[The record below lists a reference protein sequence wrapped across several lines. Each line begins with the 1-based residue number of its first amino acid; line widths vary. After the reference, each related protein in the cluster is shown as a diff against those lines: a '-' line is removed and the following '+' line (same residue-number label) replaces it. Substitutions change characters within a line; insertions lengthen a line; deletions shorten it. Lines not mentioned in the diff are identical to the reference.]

1 MSSGPLA
8 VPYAITRTPVDRSVT
23 VHPSGLEGARIEAR
37 PDGLR
42 GAPVGPARGR
52 RRDLARRRGELGLL
66 VVLDVAL
73 VLEVALSLDLGL
85 RIAGVDHGL
94 VVILRLER
102 RAEGRDP
109 GIQRCEPLFELLQ
122 PALSLGGTVGIERS
136 LGGLVDRGGGCCLGL
151 LGADLSG
158 RRLVHLAHDGPEA
171 RLEIDDLQA
180 EAVGKLDRTAR

>member
-23 VHPSGLEGARIEAR
+23 VHPSGLEGARIEAW

-66 VVLDVAL
+66 LLVLVLDVAL
-73 VLEVALSLDLGL
+73 VRDVAVSLDLGL
-85 RIAGVDHGL
+85 RIADVDHGL

-122 PALSLGGTVGIERS
+122 PALRLGGTVGIERS

-151 LGADLSG
+151 LGADLS
-158 RRLVHLAHDGPEA
+158 
-171 RLEIDDLQA
+171 
-180 EAVGKLDRTAR
+180 